1 MGARTAERQIQ
12 VEASPSDCFR
22 ALVDFES
29 YPDWQDAVKE
39 CDVRSR
45 DSNGR
50 GRRVAFVIDAKVRSV
65 GYTLDYA
72 YEEPHLITWEFVEGD
87 VSEIEGEY
95 VLEDLGDGTTLAT
108 YSLRIDPGV
117 WMPGPLAKVLND
129 QVMRRS
135 VEDLKA
141 RVEDGA

>member
-95 VLEDLGDGTTLAT
+95 VLED
-108 YSLRIDPGV
+108 P
-117 WMPGPLAKVLND
+117 
-129 QVMRRS
+129 
-135 VEDLKA
+135 KA